1 VVPEKVNEK
10 SGKMSPQQARLKGH
24 VTGGISPNYFQQH
37 RAINHFG
44 KSKRNGGSIFK
55 NNALKRP

>member
-1 VVPEKVNEK
+1 LSWRQKSTLEFGVVPEKVNEK

-37 RAINHFG
+37 RAINHF
-44 KSKRNGGSIFK
+44 
-55 NNALKRP
+55 